1 MAKKPPIL
9 VVLDDAPSRDYLLQA
24 LRVNGYPAEG
34 VEGAELA
41 LEKLGSVRTGVLVA
55 DLFLKGVNGVELLRR
70 AREVSPSTQVVLM
83 GKDAPTYTV
92 VTAMKQGAI
101 DFVMRPVDIDYFL
114 TVVEKAVGHYQ
125 LTQENEALRRLHA
138 RKPGN
143 MVAESPAMKEIL
155 STLSLVAPTDL
166 TVLIEGQSGVGK
178 ELVANRLHELSQRA
192 MGAFVAVNCGA
203 IQESL
208 LESELFGHVKGA
220 FTGAHQDHQGLFSAA
235 DGGTLFLD
243 EVGEMDLELQVKLL
257 RVLERSEFRPVGGS
271 KLVRVNVRVVAATN
285 KRLQEEVA
293 AGRFREDLYYRLNVI
308 HIEVPPLKDRPDD
321 VPALI
326 EAFLATHLRKGLPQ
340 RSMSSVALDALKAYA
355 WPGNVREL
363 RNVIERCMILSRGP
377 LIGVEDLPAMVRG
390 AQAVAPVASASELP
404 DLNTPLSEVER
415 RHILR
420 VLESQDGNKVRTS
433 KVLGIN
439 VKTLYNKLKSYEERG
454 MIEPRS

>member
-9 VVLDDAPSRDYLLQA
+9 VVLDDAASRDYLLQA
-24 LRVNGYPAEG
+24 LRVHGYPAEG
-34 VEGAELA
+34 AEDAEAA
-41 LEKLGSVRTGVLVA
+41 LEKLASVRTGVLVA
-55 DLFLKGVNGVELLRR
+55 DLFLKGINGLELLRR
-70 AREVSPSTQVVLM
+70 AREASPSTQVVLM

-101 DFVMRPVDIDYFL
+101 DFVERPVDVDYFL
-114 TVVEKAVGHYQ
+114 TVVAKGVDLHQ
-125 LTQENEALRRLHA
+125 LTQENEALRRLQ

-178 ELVANRLHELSQRA
+178 ELVANRLHELSPRA
-192 MGAFVAVNCGA
+192 QDAFVALNCGA

-220 FTGAHQDHQGLFSAA
+220 FTGAHQDHSGLFSAA

-243 EVGEMDLELQVKLL
+243 EIGEMNLDLQVKLL

-308 HIEVPPLKDRPDD
+308 HIEVPPLKDRPED
-321 VPALI
+321 VPALV
-326 EAFLATHLRKGLPQ
+326 EAFLATHLHKGLPQ
-340 RSMSSVALDALKAYA
+340 RSMSTFALEALQAYS

-377 LIGVEDLPAMVRG
+377 MIAVEDLPVMVRG
-390 AQAVAPVASASELP
+390 ANAEAPLAPASELP
-404 DLNTPLSEVER
+404 DLSTPLAEVER

-420 VLESQDGNKVRTS
+420 VLESQDGNKVRS
-433 KVLGIN
+433 AKLLGIN
-439 VKTLYNKLKSYEERG
+439 VKTLYNKLKSYEEREARRG
-454 MIEPRS
+454 S